1 MSYFYYIKNN
11 EPIWGT
17 GQIVEID
24 EPFEEKKYNR
34 GRILRN
40 QMWVFGG
47 VVRGNTTECFVEFVE
62 NSSRETLFEV
72 ISHRLAQVK

>member
-11 EPIWGT
+11 EPIGGT

-24 EPFEEKKYNR
+24 EALLKKRKYNR

-40 QMWVFGG
+40 QM
-47 VVRGNTTECFVEFVE
+47 
-62 NSSRETLFEV
+62 
-72 ISHRLAQVK
+72 